1 MKEDPIT
8 LKPSVSSSDINP
20 EPEFT
25 ICTNSTE
32 IFHLMVLSVNF
43 IWKWLVITEPQEIQF
58 LLLELLFSIKR
69 MTSEDLDLTFSEKM
83 DLSSPSLELS
93 QEPATKDTEQSS
105 RPPSQEHSDND
116 SK

>member
-20 EPEFT
+20 EPEFI